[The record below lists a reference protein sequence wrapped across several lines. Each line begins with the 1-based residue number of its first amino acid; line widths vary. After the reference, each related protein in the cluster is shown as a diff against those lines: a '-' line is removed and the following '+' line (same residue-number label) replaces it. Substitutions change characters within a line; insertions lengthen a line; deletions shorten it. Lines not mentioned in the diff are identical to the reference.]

1 MSNFL
6 WPHGLQHT
14 RLLCPWDFPGK
25 NTGVGCHFLLQGF
38 FPTWRL
44 NPHLL
49 YWQAD
54 SLHWATREALNYI
67 CVCVCVYI
75 HKYIKM
81 CIYSIYIHKYIYK
94 FSRNDKNTVCVKIF
108 LTLLL
113 SVISLQRS
121 WEKGVVRCHPWAFLC
136 PASGCFHDCC
146 SPPQDPLR
154 RHQNRYTLFPGPG
167 QLHTLDPN
175 LEDGNYCSDD

>member
-1 MSNFL
+1 MGFPRQEHWS
-6 WPHGLQHT
+6 GLS
-14 RLLCPWDFPGK
+14 FPSP
-25 NTGVGCHFLLQGF
+25 GVF
-38 FPTWRL
+38 
-44 NPHLL
+44 PHLETEPTSPVLAGRFFTLSHQGSPKL
-49 YWQAD
+49 YM
-54 SLHWATREALNYI
+54 